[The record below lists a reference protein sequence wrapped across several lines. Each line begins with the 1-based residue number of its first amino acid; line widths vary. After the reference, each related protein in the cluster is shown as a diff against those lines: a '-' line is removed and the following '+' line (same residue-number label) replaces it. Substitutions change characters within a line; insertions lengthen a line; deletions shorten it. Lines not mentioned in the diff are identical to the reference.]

1 MATEMPTLLPRR
13 AVLTAIT
20 VTAVGLI
27 YYPALSA
34 GFFEDDFQWLVSRW
48 GFHPADLL
56 DLSQRSHFY
65 RPMIELYFWAGVR
78 LFDGSALVLHASTI
92 LLHLANVGIIARAA
106 SGLGWRPPFAW
117 VAALLFGVQ
126 PSFVGG
132 IAWVGALAEALT
144 TCFGGLALLALIE
157 WRSSGRRRWQ
167 AASLAALALALLT
180 HESGVI
186 FLPILVAADALLR
199 RDRWSLTSSVAAC
212 WPFAMVTALYL
223 LPNLTVNS
231 RHYLVADGEYGIGT
245 HMVRNVFEYIASMYV
260 GERTLVWHAVV
271 AVVLGA
277 VIVKGRPQS
286 RFAVAWMVLAI
297 LPFAPFTIA
306 NVSRYAYLPAVGL
319 ALLLADGL
327 AWLDGHLAA
336 RRVARHAVIVG
347 VLTALLAVRFG
358 VFASKGVRDYV
369 TRAETYSVLVGN
381 LKRAHPALPP
391 HGTIAMSPRLDAR
404 MAQRFVEAAV
414 QWEYRDPSLRVVID
428 PRAPDEL
435 TVR

>member
-1 MATEMPTLLPRR
+1 MSALTSRR

-20 VTAVGLI
+20 VSAVGVI
-27 YYPALSA
+27 YFPALSA

-65 RPMIELYFWAGVR
+65 RPMIELYFWVGVR
-78 LFDGSALVLHASTI
+78 FFDGSAFVLHASTI

-117 VAALLFGVQ
+117 VAALLFAVQ

-144 TCFGGLALLALIE
+144 TCFGGLALLAVIE
-157 WRSSGRRRWQ
+157 WRATGRRRWQ
-167 AASLAALALALLT
+167 AAALAGLALALLT

-186 FLPILVAADALLR
+186 FLPILVVADALLR
-199 RDRWSLTSSVAAC
+199 RDNWSLRSCVAAL
-212 WPFAMVTALYL
+212 WPFAVLTAIYL
-223 LPNLTVNS
+223 LPSLTVNS
-231 RHYLVADGEYGIGT
+231 RHYLVADGEYDIGP
-245 HMVRNVFEYIASMYV
+245 HMVRNVFEYIASLYV
-260 GERTLVWHAVV
+260 GERTVLWHVIV
-271 AVVLGA
+271 AVVLAA
-277 VIVKGRPQS
+277 VVWRGRPQS

-327 AWLDGHLAA
+327 AWLDGRLQA
-336 RRVARHAVIVG
+336 RRVSRHALIVG
-347 VLTALLAVRFG
+347 VLTVLLAVRFG
-358 VFASKGVRDYV
+358 VFASKGVRDFV
-369 TRAETYSVLVGN
+369 ERAETYSVLVGD

-391 HGTIAMSPRLDAR
+391 HSTIAMSPQLDAR

-414 QWEYRDPSLRVVID
+414 QWEYRDPTLRVLID
-428 PRAPDEL
+428 PRAPGEL